1 MMSSL
6 VEVEQTKASLWPN
19 SYQIVNSVSQ
29 EPFIQSLKIHYLVS
43 YKVIYYNI
51 KTCRGTKKHSK
62 YAFPRKAHTKSK
74 QKTTAITSTFII

>member
-51 KTCRGTKKHSK
+51 KTCKGTKKIQYQNK
-62 YAFPRKAHTKSK
+62 NQEK
-74 QKTTAITSTFII
+74 ITSAFIN